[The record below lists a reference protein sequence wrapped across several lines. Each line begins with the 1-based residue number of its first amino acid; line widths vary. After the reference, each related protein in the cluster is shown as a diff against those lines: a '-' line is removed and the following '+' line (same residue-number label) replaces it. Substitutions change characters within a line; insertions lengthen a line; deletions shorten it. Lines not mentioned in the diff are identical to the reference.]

1 MTSWWITVMI
11 TTVGTARTTQENTG
25 IINALMVVAHIQ
37 SYPLRTVA
45 SSMAAMFMVMAV
57 RIEITIA
64 LVALVSICT
73 QIGKQII
80 MTIWLIIARVTRC
93 GNAGFYIISPAITA
107 LAQIIRAG

>member
-1 MTSWWITVMI
+1 MI
-11 TTVGTARTTQENTG
+11 TMAGTAKRTQENTG

-45 SSMAAMFMVMAV
+45 SSMAAMHMKMAV
-57 RIEITIA
+57 KIGLTIA
-64 LVALVSICT
+64 LVALASIFT
-73 QIGKQII
+73 QIGVLII
-80 MTIWLIIARVTRC
+80 MTIGLIIARGTRC